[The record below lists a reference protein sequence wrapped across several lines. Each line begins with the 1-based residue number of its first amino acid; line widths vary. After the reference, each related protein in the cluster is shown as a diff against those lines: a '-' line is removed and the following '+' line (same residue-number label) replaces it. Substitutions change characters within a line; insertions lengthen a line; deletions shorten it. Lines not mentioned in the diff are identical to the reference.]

1 MPSREQLE
9 TALRN
14 ADTAGDTEAAT
25 QLANALKSGGYG
37 DAPENQEPTVMEKV
51 GDFFTGSL
59 RETPEM
65 ESMQEL
71 GAAPEMNETSMAAL
85 KSAAGL
91 LTSGDDESL
100 KKMLS
105 EQYGERVSFDTD
117 KKGNVIVN
125 FPSGPWALNKP
136 GLSGQDFTR
145 AIAQGLAFAV
155 APVAGIGAK
164 AAGLAKVGKVAGA
177 SGATS
182 AGIEAAQAGLGGDF
196 KISNVILDT
205 VAAGALE
212 AVPEILKA
220 YKARTGSAS
229 DLAAKEAVDSEAARI
244 GQTLSPE
251 AQAAKQESF
260 SKELVETVEKTG
272 KKQPAA
278 IREFATEVAPDERVL
293 QSAKELGVDEQ
304 LLPSHYSTNQTYIE
318 IEQGLASIPGTK
330 LSSQQKEVTQQVAQK
345 ADDLITD
352 FKGTTD
358 KSALSEKL
366 KDRVL
371 GSIDDLD
378 AEAENI
384 YKTINDSIPKG
395 AAVDVSAIRSELT
408 STAKDV
414 GGTANLEPL
423 EKKILS
429 MVGGGRSK
437 VNPATQR
444 REVIGPTYAAIDKER
459 KKIGEALRNSMKPYK
474 NATSGDLKRMYG
486 LLTDAQ
492 ESVAKAHGMDEAWK
506 TGKALVQQRKL
517 LEDQSI
523 KLLGKEKTGAIMPK
537 VGRAVKS
544 LTTGDYKAFDEVISL
559 IPPENR
565 QEVVLSALND
575 AFTMGSRAE
584 KQLSAPGFADWM
596 KGLNRNKA
604 AKRRIYSNIPK
615 GAGKRLDN
623 LFVVANA
630 MRNASKEKITT
641 GRISALLENFA
652 DADGMVS
659 KLYQTGRKVAAAE
672 GVTSSAGLAGAG
684 TAGVVVDA
692 LSKKAKEPIVK
703 AADDLLSSVQFQ
715 NAARSY
721 ASSSARSDKA
731 KDAAKRALLKSEKA
745 RKWVSLL
752 PSEAKREVAR
762 VGILTYLGGGE

>member
-1 MPSREQLE
+1 MAFDPDQYISSKSEFDPD
-9 TALRN
+9 AY
-14 ADTAGDTEAAT
+14 
-25 QLANALKSGGYG
+25 LAKSE
-37 DAPENQEPTVMEKV
+37 PEPTTMEKV

-59 RETPEM
+59 RMTPEM

-71 GAAPEMNETSMAAL
+71 GAAPEMNEMSMAAL
-85 KSAAGL
+85 KASAGL

-105 EQYGERVSFDTD
+105 KQYGDRVSFESDSA
-117 KKGNVIVN
+117 GNTIVN
-125 FPSGPWALNKP
+125 FPSGKWALNKP

-145 AIAQGLAFAV
+145 TIAQMLAFSV
-155 APVAGIGAK
+155 APVAGVGAK
-164 AAGLAKVGKVAGA
+164 LAGAAKAGAVGGA

-182 AGIEAAQAGLGGDF
+182 AGIEAVQSGLGGDF

-220 YKARTGSAS
+220 YKSRTGE
-229 DLAAKEAVDSEAARI
+229 AATQATKAATESETARI
-244 GQTLSPE
+244 GQALSPE

-260 SKELVETVEKTG
+260 SKGLVETIEKTG

-278 IREFATEVAPDERVL
+278 IRDFASEVLPDEEVL
-293 QSAKELGVDEQ
+293 KAAKNLGVDDQ

-318 IEQGLASIPGTK
+318 IEQGLASIPGSK
-330 LSSQQKEVTQQVAQK
+330 LSAQQKEVTQQVAQK

-352 FKGTTD
+352 FKGTTE

-366 KDRVL
+366 RDRVL

-378 AEAENI
+378 KQADDI
-384 YKTINDSIPKG
+384 YKSINEQIPKN
-395 AAVDVSAIRSELT
+395 AVVDVSNVRDALT
-408 STAKDV
+408 LTAKDV
-414 GGTANLEPL
+414 GGAGNLEPL

-429 MVGGGRSK
+429 MVAGGKSRI
-437 VNPATQR
+437 NPVTQS
-444 REVIGPTYAAIDKER
+444 RETVGPTYAAIDKER

-492 ESVAKAHGMDEAWK
+492 ESVAKAHGMDEVWK

-523 KLLGKEKTGAIMPK
+523 KLLGKDKTVAIMPR

-544 LTTGDYKAFDEVISL
+544 LATGDYKAFDEIIAL
-559 IPPENR
+559 IPPESR

-575 AFTMGSRAE
+575 AFTMGSRTE

-596 KGLNRNKA
+596 KGLNRNKS
-604 AKRRIYSNIPK
+604 AKNRIYSNIPK
-615 GAGKRLDN
+615 GAGKRLDD
-623 LFVVANA
+623 LFTVANA
-630 MRNASKEKITT
+630 MRNAGKEKITT
-641 GRISALLENFA
+641 GRISALLDNFA
-652 DADGMVS
+652 GADGMVS

-684 TAGVVVDA
+684 TAGVIVDA
-692 LSKKAKEPIVK
+692 LSKKAKDPIAK
-703 AADDLLSSVQFQ
+703 AADDLLSSAQFQ
-715 NAARSY
+715 NAARNY
-721 ASSSARSDKA
+721 ASSSVRSDQA
-731 KDAAKRALLKSEKA
+731 KEAAKRALLKSEKA
-745 RKWVSLL
+745 QKWVNLL

-762 VGILTYLGGGE
+762 VGILSYLGGGE